1 MTLGPLPPI
10 ERYQP
15 KSGDAVVY
23 DGFIF
28 TVDEVQNGEV
38 TLTNHAKDF
47 MTVAANLISLL

>member
-15 KSGDAVVY
+15 STGDVVVY

-28 TVDEVQNGEV
+28 TVNQVENDEVV
-38 TLTNHAKDF
+38 LTNHCDDVV
-47 MTVAANLISLL
+47 TVARNLISLL